1 MKLKQGFLTRTIG
14 DTKISFA
21 ADDSTFGG
29 MVRSNETAAFVVDRL
44 RRETTP
50 ESIIADMYAEGDA
63 SIGVVSADVERILNF
78 LRGIGALDE

>member
-1 MKLKQGFLTRTIG
+1 MKLKKEFVTRTVG
-14 DTKISFA
+14 GTQVVA
-21 ADDSTFGG
+21 ADVSAFGG
-29 MVRSNETAAFVVDRL
+29 MIRGDETAAFVVDRL